1 MAIFSFRRRIVL
13 RIETVLC
20 LAVARLFIRFL
31 PFRWWRSTLGPLG
44 KLTSEGEQQ
53 LSAEKELRAM
63 QVGRFVTR
71 TAEAV
76 PFAAVCLPQA
86 MAGRW
91 MLARRAIPTR
101 IVIGSMR
108 DLEEGGALKLHAWLI
123 AGSKTVIGHDEREA
137 YTPLNDTRVGA
148 E

>member
-31 PFRWWRSTLGPLG
+31 PFHWWRSSLGPLG
-44 KLTSEGEQQ
+44 KPANEREQQ
-53 LSAEKELRAM
+53 LPAEKEIRAM

-71 TAEAV
+71 TADAV

-101 IVIGSMR
+101 IVIGSLK
-108 DLEEGGALKLHAWLI
+108 DLEKGGALKLHAWLI
-123 AGSKTVIGHDEREA
+123 AGSKTVIGHDES
-137 YTPLNDTRVGA
+137 
-148 E
+148 